1 MHRLTEDNLGRT
13 VGGFFVVVVVVLL
26 SSLAY
31 VLAHFAI
38 FRYVVKMAKYF

>member
-1 MHRLTEDNLGRT
+1 MHRLTENNLGRT
-13 VGGFFVVVVVVLL
+13 VGGFFVVIVVLL

-31 VLAHFAI
+31 VLAHFAM